1 MYSLHGL
8 KFSVVFGHN
17 HVFGLL
23 VIMQKPWQLIEQQLW
38 LMLEEE
44 RRDTVCV
51 RWALG
56 LCVHRVSR
64 SVMANNVDI

>member
-44 RRDTVCV
+44 RRDTVWV
-51 RWALG
+51 RWA
-56 LCVHRVSR
+56 
-64 SVMANNVDI
+64 